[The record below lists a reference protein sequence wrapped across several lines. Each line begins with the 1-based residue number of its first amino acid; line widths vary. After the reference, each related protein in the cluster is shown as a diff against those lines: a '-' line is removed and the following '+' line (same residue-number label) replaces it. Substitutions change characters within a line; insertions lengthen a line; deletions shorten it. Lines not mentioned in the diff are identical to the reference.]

1 MHTASARPTVEACD
15 FVEGMTFEHR
25 ELVRH
30 NWRKLGYEYWF
41 TRDMIEHWQHPA
53 TGHVAELTTY

>member
-1 MHTASARPTVEACD
+1 MTSTNAEAQD
-15 FVEGMTFEHR
+15 FVIGTTFEHR

-30 NWRKLGYEYWF
+30 NWEQLGYEYWA
-41 TRDMIEHWQHPA
+41 TRDMVEMWIHPK